1 MAASSWT
8 SVPGDLSLVLSDG
21 TGTPVTFTATTEML
35 SGVSIS
41 SKALRENVIVKAR
54 GNRIGQR
61 DGAQVEEEITVEFV
75 FREFTNASAG
85 TLLDFVHFRGSFSAN
100 VSTGGAGYEREAVKA
115 VFTIDRTTASKFH
128 TGADNADMTA
138 TYAALIPISEAVS
151 FSDDNTEARVSITFQ
166 NVGADVVVTGQ
177 T

>member
-21 TGTPVTFTATTEML
+21 TGVPVTFTATAEML
-35 SGVSIS
+35 SGVSIG

-54 GNRIGQR
+54 GERIGQR
-61 DGAQVEEEITVEFV
+61 DGAQVEEEITTEHV
-75 FREFTNASAG
+75 FREMTNASAE
-85 TLLDFVHFRGSFSAN
+85 TLLDMVHFRGSFSAHI
-100 VSTGGAGYEREAVKA
+100 STAGAGYERKALKA
-115 VFTIDRTTASKFH
+115 VFTIDRTSAKFH
-128 TGADNADMTA
+128 TTPDNADITA
-138 TYAALIPISEAVS
+138 TYAALIPISESVT
-151 FSDDNTEARVSITFQ
+151 FSDDNTEARVSITWQ